1 MELAEAVLR
10 FGEFCIDPVDER
22 LWRGNSP
29 IKLGNKAFCVLLLLA
44 RNPDRLITKDELFET
59 VWDGTLV
66 SESALTSVIKELRR
80 ALGDDTRSPLFIESV
95 YGRGYRFIAAT
106 EAAPNPVEIPVPPA
120 SLPVASPSP
129 AAEPAGGP
137 SVAVLAFANLT
148 GDPANDY
155 LSDGIAEEI
164 ITTLS
169 RASNLKVPAR
179 TSSFAY
185 RGRNLDART
194 IGREL
199 GVSTILEGS
208 VRLGGNRV
216 RIGAQLIEAS
226 SGFHLW
232 AQSYD
237 RVLDDLLALQD
248 DIASA
253 VATAL
258 QAKLG
263 AASAPAPDREA
274 YHLYLQANML
284 SAKLTRE
291 SLGRALELYDRSISR
306 DPGFAR
312 PRAGLART
320 LMLAVAMGFLPLDRR
335 LEAKERVEEAIQ
347 LDPSHGLPYAVRSV
361 LDVMTGRW
369 LDAEANFRT
378 ALELDPREPS
388 IPDAIALHL
397 LAPCGHL
404 RRAYERACQAIDLAP
419 ATDYLRLNCAGF
431 ALLSGQ
437 VDEAEAQFESAARL
451 GVSQRSLFTVMKAEL
466 AGARG
471 RTEEAAT
478 TLTQVLAAV
487 EPLRLA
493 GADQLCELVPPS
505 LAGRAD
511 PAAAS
516 AAIALLV
523 ERTSQDNG
531 IWRFLGTA
539 GLLVRWQVRLG
550 ALDAAFAIMDRM
562 VEAWRRS
569 GYLSSMNLNQL
580 WWAEMRPFREDPRF
594 QDLVEQL
601 GLMSFW
607 KTHGPPDGHR
617 LKGGKLIVL

>member
-1 MELAEAVLR
+1 MEGSELVLR
-10 FGEFCIDPVDER
+10 FGDYCIDPVDER
-22 LWRGNSP
+22 LWRGDSP
-29 IKLGNKAFCVLLLLA
+29 VKLGNKAFCVLLLLA
-44 RNPDRLITKDELFET
+44 RNPGRLITKDELFES
-59 VWDGTLV
+59 VWDGTVV

-80 ALGDDTRSPLFIESV
+80 ALGDDTRSPLYIESV
-95 YGRGYRFIAAT
+95 YGRGYRFIAAPA
-106 EAAPNPVEIPVPPA
+106 AAPLPAHEPAIP
-120 SLPVASPSP
+120 LPTTPPSP
-129 AAEPAGGP
+129 LAAPGAGP

-194 IGREL
+194 IAREL

-216 RIGAQLIEAS
+216 RIAAQLIEAS

-253 VATAL
+253 VAAAL

-263 AASAPAPDREA
+263 ASSAPVPDREA

-284 SAKLTRE
+284 SAQLTRE
-291 SLGRALELYDRSISR
+291 TLGRAIELYERAIAR
-306 DPGFAR
+306 DPAFAR

-320 LMLAVAMGFLPLDRR
+320 LMLAVAMGFLPLDRHI
-335 LEAKERVEEAIQ
+335 EAKARVEEAIR
-347 LDPSHGLPYAVRSV
+347 LDPSHGLSYAVRGV

-369 LDAEANFRT
+369 PEAEAGFRT
-378 ALELDPREPS
+378 AVELDAREPS

-404 RRAYERACQAIDLAP
+404 RRAYEHSCQAIDLAP

-431 ALLSGQ
+431 ALLSGK
-437 VDEAEAQFESAARL
+437 VDEAESQFESASRL
-451 GVSQRSLFTVMKAEL
+451 GVSQRSLFKVMKAEL
-466 AGARG
+466 AWSKG
-471 RTEEAAT
+471 RVEEAAKAM
-478 TLTQVLAAV
+478 TQVLAAV

-493 GADQLCELVPPS
+493 GADRLCDLVPPA
-505 LAGRAD
+505 LAGGGD
-511 PAAAS
+511 PGAAS
-516 AAIALLV
+516 AAIERLV
-523 ERTSQDNG
+523 DRTSHDNG

-539 GLLVRWQVRLG
+539 GLLVRWQVLLG
-550 ALDAAFAIMDRM
+550 ALDPAFAITDRM
-562 VEAWRRS
+562 VAAWRRS
-569 GYLSSMNLNQL
+569 GYLSVMNLNQF
-580 WWAEMRPFREDPRF
+580 WWADMRPFRADPRF

-601 GLMSFW
+601 GLVAFW
-607 KTHGPPDGHR
+607 EKHGPPDGHR
-617 LKGGKLIVL
+617 LERGKLIVL